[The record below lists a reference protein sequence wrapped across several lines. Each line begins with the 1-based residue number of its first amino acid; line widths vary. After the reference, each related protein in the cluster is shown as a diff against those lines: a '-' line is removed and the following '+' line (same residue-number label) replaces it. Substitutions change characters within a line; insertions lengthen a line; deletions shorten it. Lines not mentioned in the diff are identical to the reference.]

1 MLSFWM
7 NLDKTNWEILHYLQI
22 DARLSYA
29 EIGKRIGLT
38 APAVAERIRKLEAAG
53 VITGYHAHIN
63 PEALGLN
70 MMGIVAIENT
80 RSNSDKIM
88 ELADSLPEV
97 LTCDTLTGSS
107 SFMMRIVARSRT
119 HLLTVLEKFLAYGQT
134 STQVVL
140 KRPVVFKPLSA
151 EACRDQ
157 NLGD

>member
-1 MLSFWM
+1 MD
-7 NLDKTNWEILHYLQI
+7 LDQINWQILHYLQI

-53 VITGYHAHIN
+53 VITGYHAHLN
-63 PEALGLN
+63 PELLGLN
-70 MMGIVAIENT
+70 MMGIVSIENS
-80 RSNSDKIM
+80 RSNSDKIVQ
-88 ELADSLPEV
+88 LAAELPEV

-119 HLLTVLEKFLAYGQT
+119 HLLDVLEKFLSFGQT

-140 KRPVVFKPLSA
+140 KRPVIFKPYSA
-151 EACRDQ
+151 EACQ
-157 NLGD
+157 EKN